1 MNWRFVLIQL
11 LDLLAWGLL
20 VLSYYRKDTNRILVF
35 QVFSTI
41 FYCLHYFFLG
51 AYSGLVICFFEVV
64 RDYLYFRTDKDQYV
78 FWGSVIVFSICTG
91 VTYRSFV
98 DLLPLVASVVD
109 GYSLTKNKK
118 VVVWGATISYT
129 IWVVYCL
136 LIGSYAG
143 ALTDGIL
150 VISNTTILLFQYDL
164 FRGKDTSRVYMRIT
178 K

>member
-1 MNWRFVLIQL
+1 M
-11 LDLLAWGLL
+11 
-20 VLSYYRKDTNRILVF
+20 
-35 QVFSTI
+35 
-41 FYCLHYFFLG
+41 
-51 AYSGLVICFFEVV
+51 V

-150 VISNTTILLFQYDL
+150 VISNITILLFQYDL